1 MNKMDIILIFIC
13 IIVGGLLTSMGVHMM
28 PVGGAPAAMGT
39 ATGVATGTNML
50 STGAA
55 MTGLFT
61 ASTVAEVTSNIW
73 LVALSGAV
81 GSMLMLAFTMLAGNL
96 IYTQGTGIVPV
107 SGRVAKDPITGRDYL
122 PYKTPQTDGHA
133 TPDVSFL
140 SGEIGAFLGGFGG
153 ALIFYS
159 LIFYADLNMAVAG
172 IVALGIFLANAVLSA
187 YNIGGTIEGFHDPKF
202 KLLPR
207 ALLACFVASLI
218 CASFICIVAYAVS
231 LGGI

>member
-1 MNKMDIILIFIC
+1 MDPILIFIC
-13 IIVGGLLTSMGVHMM
+13 IIVGGLLTSIGVHLM

-39 ATGVATGTNML
+39 ATGVATGVNML

-61 ASTVAEVTSNIW
+61 ASAVAVVTSNIW
-73 LVALSGAV
+73 LVSLSGAV
-81 GSMLMLAFTMLAGNL
+81 GSMLMLAFTMLCGNL

-107 SGRVAKDPITGRDYL
+107 SGRVTKDPVTGRDFL

-140 SGEIGAFLGGFGG
+140 SGEIGAFIGGFGG

-159 LIFYADLNMAVAG
+159 LVFYAGFNMALSG
-172 IVALGIFLANAVLSA
+172 IAALGIFLANAVLSA

-218 CASFICIVAYAVS
+218 CASFIYIVAYALS
-231 LGGI
+231 IGGI